1 MAVITQYTVTEG
13 ERWDTVAHKAYGKP
27 SAFAGIIAANPL
39 VPITPRIAGGTIL
52 NIPIIANNSIKTDAE
67 MLPPWKRDL

>member
-1 MAVITQYTVTEG
+1 MTITQYTVTEG
-13 ERWDTVAHKAYGKP
+13 ERWDTVAQKAYGKP
-27 SAFAGIIAANPL
+27 SAFAGIIEANPL

-67 MLPPWKRDL
+67 MLPPWKR